1 MTMLISIAVFAL
13 SLSLLPFLILG
24 VISSLKARWQNRRG
38 ASVLQPFR
46 YIKKLYSKQDL
57 SSKEASWISDLAPPM
72 ILASALLMAIFTP
85 WLSFSPLVQG
95 SDLFLVVYLFGL
107 SRFFTILAALD
118 SGSPLTGFGASREAT
133 LSILTEPALVLS
145 LLSLAITAGSTDLNK
160 VFAFSQ
166 TAAGGVL
173 DVAIWSL
180 AAATIF
186 LTALIDLSRMPVD
199 DPTTHLEL
207 TMIHE
212 SMVIEFGGRRM
223 AMILVAYALRMVT
236 LLGLA
241 SQCAIHALIAIPALQ
256 IAPMATIHILSI
268 IGILAGAVAIALVE
282 TFFVKL
288 KWTRVPEFIA
298 YAVTL
303 SLLGCG
309 AALLGGGI

>member
-1 MTMLISIAVFAL
+1 MSILL
-13 SLSLLPFLILG
+13 SIGFYSLCLLLLPFFTLGLIA
-24 VISSLKARWQNRRG
+24 SLKARWQNRRG
-38 ASVLQPFR
+38 PSLLQPFFLFR
-46 YIKKLYSKQDL
+46 KLFAKQDL
-57 SSKEASWISDLAPPM
+57 RSIDASWVSDLSPPM
-72 ILASALLMAIFTP
+72 ILTSALLLAIFTP
-85 WLSFSPLVQG
+85 WLSFSPIVHG
-95 SDLFLVVYLFGL
+95 CDLFLIVYLLGL

-118 SGSPLTGFGASREAT
+118 AGSPLSGFGASREAT
-133 LSILTEPALVLS
+133 VSILTEPALVLS
-145 LLSLAITAGSTDLNK
+145 LLSLALAGGSTNLGRVLD
-160 VFAFSQ
+160 FSQ
-166 TAAGGVL
+166 GGGIL

-180 AAATIF
+180 AAAAIF

-223 AMILVAYALRMVT
+223 AMLILAYAVRLVI

-241 SQCAIHALIAIPALQ
+241 SQCAIHSILAIQPIQTSLI
-256 IAPMATIHILSI
+256 HFLSVL
-268 IGILAGAVAIALVE
+268 GILVGAAAIAFIE

-309 AALLGGGI
+309 AALLGGGVS